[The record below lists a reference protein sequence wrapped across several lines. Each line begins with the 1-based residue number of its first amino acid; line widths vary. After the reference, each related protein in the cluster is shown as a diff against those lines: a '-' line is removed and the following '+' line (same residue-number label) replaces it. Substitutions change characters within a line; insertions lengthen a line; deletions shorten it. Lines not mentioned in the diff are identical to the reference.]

1 MSGRRAAARQSRLS
15 TAPTI
20 GEVKHTLCRLIEE
33 NAGIPS
39 TLVRDEST
47 ISGDLA
53 MDSFSFV
60 ALQVAVEETF
70 SVTCTPADIE
80 GQNRF
85 DAIARLV
92 RERICV
98 RGKTST
104 RRGDG
109 NRRRG
114 ARNGARRRSTRNR

>member
-1 MSGRRAAARQSRLS
+1 MSGRRAAARRSPSS

-20 GEVKHTLCRLIEE
+20 GEVKHTLRRLIEE
-33 NAGIPS
+33 NAGIPAR
-39 TLVRDEST
+39 LVRDEST

-70 SVTCTPADIE
+70 GVTCTPADIE

-92 RERICV
+92 RERMRA
-98 RGKTST
+98 RGKTAA
-104 RRGDG
+104 RRGEG
-109 NRRRG
+109 NQRRG
-114 ARNGARRRSTRNR
+114 TSNEARRRSPKSG